1 MSLHFEKE
9 INVIMYI
16 IEKSLKLKFNISFGQ
31 NFNKIW
37 TFKIYV
43 CVMFKMKYLINKMQD
58 NTLSQQ
64 VWWLYGRNV
73 CFHPRGQNI
82 KPHKWCV
89 YAQ

>member
-16 IEKSLKLKFNISFGQ
+16 IEKSFKLNSNISFGQ
-31 NFNKIW
+31 NLNKIW

-43 CVMFKMKYLINKMQD
+43 CVMFKMKYLISKMQY

-64 VWWLYGRNV
+64 VWWLYGRN
-73 CFHPRGQNI
+73 I

-89 YAQ
+89 YG